1 MPAPLGLG
9 VGMVKQKFPDD
20 PVQSL
25 ERLTRLIRADEHT
38 GDLNPAQWSAL
49 RYLSRC
55 NRFSN
60 APAAL
65 TRYLGATKGTV
76 SQTLIALE
84 RKGLIEKSVRPGE
97 ARSVILSLT
106 EEGEKRLLADPWNIL
121 DELLGSSTKSREQ
134 AVGHIS
140 QAARQ
145 TAQGARPADVR
156 RVCILPLFSRRGRA
170 VGRQGQALVPELRRA
185 RDKDRSRKDLRQP
198 RPGVAGAFDAI
209 KFTKKHQE
217 MPGLGVIPDA

>member
-1 MPAPLGLG
+1 
-9 VGMVKQKFPDD
+9 
-20 PVQSL
+20 
-25 ERLTRLIRADEHT
+25 LIRADEHT
-38 GDLNPAQWSAL
+38 GDLNPAQWGAL

-106 EEGEKRLLADPWNIL
+106 EEGEKRLLADPWRIL
-121 DELLGSSTKSREQ
+121 DELLG
-134 AVGHIS
+134 
-140 QAARQ
+140 AAPRAG
-145 TAQGARPADVR
+145 TSCRPHQPSCSAN
-156 RVCILPLFSRRGRA
+156 CSRRAACRRLARVHPAAIFVKGPHL
-170 VGRQGQALVPELRRA
+170 GRQGQALVPELRGA
-185 RDKDRSRKDLRQP
+185 NDPDRSRKDLRQP

-209 KFTKKHQE
+209 NSTKKHQE

>member
-121 DELLGSSTKSREQ
+121 DELLGSSTKSRQ
-134 AVGHIS
+134 S
-140 QAARQ
+140 C
-145 TAQGARPADVR
+145 RPHQPSCSAN
-156 RVCILPLFSRRGRA
+156 CSRRAACRRSARVHPAAIFVKVPHRRTSRA
-170 VGRQGQALVPELRRA
+170 STGASTS
-185 RDKDRSRKDLRQP
+185 RSP
-198 RPGVAGAFDAI
+198 
-209 KFTKKHQE
+209 
-217 MPGLGVIPDA
+217 

>member
-1 MPAPLGLG
+1 MA
-9 VGMVKQKFPDD
+9 KQTSNDD

-76 SQTLIALE
+76 SQTLIALQ
-84 RKGLIEKSVRPGE
+84 RKGLIEKSARPGE
-97 ARSVILSLT
+97 ARSVVLSIT
-106 EEGEKRLLADPWNIL
+106 EEGERRLQADPWRIL
-121 DELLGSSTKSREQ
+121 DELLGRRHEEQEQ
-134 AVGHIS
+134 AVCHICK
-140 QAARQ
+140 AARQ
-145 TAQGARPADVR
+145 AAQGPRPANLWR
-156 RVCILPLFSRRGRA
+156 MCLMPLFPRRCCALR
-170 VGRQGQALVPELRRA
+170 RQRQALVPEL
-185 RDKDRSRKDLRQP
+185 
-198 RPGVAGAFDAI
+198 
-209 KFTKKHQE
+209 
-217 MPGLGVIPDA
+217 